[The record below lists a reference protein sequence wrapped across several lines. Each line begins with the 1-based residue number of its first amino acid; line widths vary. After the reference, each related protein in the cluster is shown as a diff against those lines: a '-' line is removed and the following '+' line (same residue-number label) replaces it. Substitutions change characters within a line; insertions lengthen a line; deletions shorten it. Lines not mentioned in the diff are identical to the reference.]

1 MKKIKII
8 STYVVAIMCILSTLF
23 IQPKETE
30 VFKTSTEESNKIMI
44 YMLDKDRDLVP
55 VTMNVSKKESNEE
68 NILVLFDLMKQ
79 DFNIHEFS
87 SLVPK
92 SIQCFDV
99 NIDDDIVKL
108 NFNEAFLAMNS
119 KNELRFIEGIVNSI
133 VQLNPNYKVEFY
145 VNEQKIN
152 KMPLSQLP
160 VAQFDYRLG
169 VNNFE
174 LDDNNLHK
182 SVSRQVVELKSN
194 DISEYYVV
202 KTVRTFDEDVLS
214 FVNEVLDDISMD
226 LECLKIDANDE
237 EWVLHLNEKF
247 LLEENT
253 IDQDKIIPL
262 LYTLKMN
269 QLSNHYVIKIND
281 EVVRIDGF
289 ENESFAFHD
298 LNLNIFEE

>member
-133 VQLNPNYKVEFY
+133 IQLNPNYKVEFY

-152 KMPLSQLP
+152 KMPLLI
-160 VAQFDYRLG
+160 
-169 VNNFE
+169 N
-174 LDDNNLHK
+174 H
-182 SVSRQVVELKSN
+182 
-194 DISEYYVV
+194 
-202 KTVRTFDEDVLS
+202 
-214 FVNEVLDDISMD
+214 
-226 LECLKIDANDE
+226 
-237 EWVLHLNEKF
+237 
-247 LLEENT
+247 
-253 IDQDKIIPL
+253 IPL
-262 LYTLKMN
+262 FFLVNLM
-269 QLSNHYVIKIND
+269 QLH
-281 EVVRIDGF
+281 
-289 ENESFAFHD
+289 
-298 LNLNIFEE
+298 

>member
-8 STYVVAIMCILSTLF
+8 STYMVAILCILSTLF

-68 NILVLFDLMKQ
+68 NIFVLFDLMKQ
-79 DFNIHEFS
+79 DFNIHEFM

-92 SIQCFDV
+92 SIQCLDV
-99 NIDDDIVKL
+99 NIDNDIVKL

-133 VQLNPNYKVEFY
+133 VQLNPNYKIEFY
-145 VNEQKIN
+145 VNDQKIN

-160 VAQFDYRLG
+160 VAQFDFRLG
-169 VNNFE
+169 VNNFK
-174 LDDNNLHK
+174 LDDDHLHK
-182 SVSRQVVELKSN
+182 SISRQVVELKSN
-194 DISEYYVV
+194 DVSEYYVV
-202 KTVRTFDEDVLS
+202 KTVRTFNEDVLS

-226 LECLKIDANDE
+226 LECLKIEENDE

-269 QLSNHYVIKIND
+269 HLSNHYVIKIND

-289 ENESFAFHD
+289 ENESFAFDD
-298 LNLNIFEE
+298 LNLNVFEE